1 MVNLNKELWSL
12 KDVVDGGLVGN
23 FFVVFEWKLYIF
35 GEKLF
40 YFKVIVVFGS
50 VNVFRNKIILE
61 VLIIER
67 FKSKSNFRYFNV
79 EVLDN
84 IILEIDIGMDLLIFE
99 LLFIVLDVLV
109 IDLFRV
115 KLGYFCL
122 IRKIIWV
129 IVEFK
134 LVIKKIFEVNFV

>member
-12 KDVVDGGLVGN
+12 KDVVDGGWVGN

-50 VNVFRNKIILE
+50 VNVFRNKMVLE
-61 VLIIER
+61 VLIIEK
-67 FKSKSNFRYFNV
+67 FKGKRNFRYVNV